1 MARVFIVYDTKYGNT
16 KLVAEKIAEGM
27 KQVTGIET
35 EVQDAQKLDTK
46 NLADADAILIGTPN
60 HAGGPSRTIMNFIDG
75 LSKQKLKAKST
86 AVFDT
91 HMAQDEKAVPKM
103 EEKIR
108 EKLPAL
114 KLLTPGLGI
123 RVDGMKGPV
132 TEGELPKAIDF
143 GKKIAA
149 QL

>member
-1 MARVFIVYDTKYGNT
+1 
-16 KLVAEKIAEGM
+16 
-27 KQVTGIET
+27 
-35 EVQDAQKLDTK
+35 
-46 NLADADAILIGTPN
+46 
-60 HAGGPSRTIMNFIDG
+60 
-75 LSKQKLKAKST
+75 
-86 AVFDT
+86 
-91 HMAQDEKAVPKM
+91 MAQDEKAVPKM